1 MIGMTRIFDSAKA
14 SRHLWI
20 ILGLTLTL
28 SSAPAALAA
37 DVQTAELTPGNLVLR
52 EANLPT
58 VLSQT
63 DIALYQRIFKLQDD
77 DRWQEAD
84 RVLAQL
90 HDKLLAGTVLAQ
102 RYRDSSYRTSYAE
115 LLHWLERYADE
126 PDAKAIYSLALARH
140 PKGAA
145 LPPKPAAN
153 TVLPAVSDESGIEPR
168 VDDPLF
174 VKQDK
179 KTLLPAAARRAAALR
194 KEIHGLAADAP
205 RKAELL
211 LAGNEA
217 KDLIDTAA
225 RDQLRASIAEGYLA
239 QGEAQ
244 QALALSAAT
253 ETNAYQSLTNWN
265 AGLAAWRLGQLDE
278 ARRRFQAVARSASQ
292 SSWVKSAAAFWA
304 ARVELRARRPENY
317 AYWLRAAAE
326 NPRTFYGILA
336 RRLLG
341 MSLAVSF
348 DADRFTEFDAQLVA
362 GTEAGRR
369 ILALLAVDQR
379 ELAAAEVTQLAA
391 NGSGTLLQSL
401 AALADCAN
409 LPAVS
414 LQLAA
419 VLANADGRT
428 HDIALYPVPRW
439 QPLGGFTVDRALIF
453 ALMRQES
460 QFLTD
465 AKSQV
470 GAAGLMQLMPAT
482 ARSMAERAGVS
493 LNSHNRK
500 AERKALNDP
509 ETNLL
514 LAQEYVQTLMRDSRI
529 KGNLI
534 LFAVAYNHGPTATAR
549 WAAAQPALRDDPLL
563 FLESVPW
570 AESRVYAMRV
580 LTNYWIY
587 RLRLNQPTP
596 ALDAL
601 AAGHWPTYIAQDG
614 TAVADN
620 GRHAQD

>member
-1 MIGMTRIFDSAKA
+1 MIGMTRIFDSPKA
-14 SRHLWI
+14 SRRLWI

-28 SSAPAALAA
+28 TAGPRAQAA
-37 DVQTAELTPGNLVLR
+37 DVRTAELTPGNLVLR

-58 VLSQT
+58 VLSQA
-63 DIALYQRIFKLQDD
+63 DIALYQRIFKLQDANH
-77 DRWQEAD
+77 WQDAD
-84 RVLAQL
+84 RVIAQL
-90 HDKLLAGTVLAQ
+90 SDKLLVGTVLAQ
-102 RYRDSSYRTSYAE
+102 RYRDSGYRPSYAE
-115 LLHWLERYADE
+115 LRHWLEHYADE
-126 PDAKAIYSLALARH
+126 PDAKAIYALALARH
-140 PKGAA
+140 PSGAP
-145 LPPKPAAN
+145 LPPKPSAN
-153 TVLPAVSDESGIEPR
+153 TILPAVNDESGIEPR

-194 KEIHGLAADAP
+194 KEIRDLASDEP

-211 LAGNEA
+211 LAGIEA
-217 KDLIDTAA
+217 KALIDTAT
-225 RDQLRASIAEGYLA
+225 RDQLRATIAEGYLA

-244 QALALSAAT
+244 QALTLSAAT
-253 ETNAYQSLTNWN
+253 ETNAYQSVSNWN
-265 AGLAAWRLGQLDE
+265 AGIAAWRLGRLDE
-278 ARRRFQAVARSASQ
+278 ARSHFQAVARSASQ
-292 SSWVKSAAAFWA
+292 STWVKSAAAFWA

-317 AYWLRAAAE
+317 AYWLRVAAE
-326 NPRTFYGILA
+326 NPRTFYGVLA

-341 MSLAVSF
+341 MSPNVSF
-348 DADRFTEFDAQLVA
+348 DADRFTEFDAQLVL

-369 ILALLAVDQR
+369 ILALLAIDQR

-391 NGSGTLLQSL
+391 NGSGTLLLSL
-401 AALADCAN
+401 AALADRAN
-409 LPAVS
+409 LPGVS

-439 QPLGGFTVDRALIF
+439 QPIGGYTVDRALIF

-460 QFLTD
+460 QFLPD

-482 ARSMAERAGVS
+482 ARSMAERAGVP
-493 LNSHNRK
+493 LNAKSRK

-514 LAQEYVQTLMRDSRI
+514 LAQEYVQLLLRDSRI

-549 WAAAQPALRDDPLL
+549 WVAAQPALHDDPLL

-587 RLRLNQPTP
+587 RMRLNQATP
-596 ALDAL
+596 ELDAL

-614 TAVADN
+614 TAVADI
-620 GRHAQD
+620 GGHAQN